1 MVVHDFIYVTNEHKG
16 KKNYWD
22 EVVFMMPDGTIVISD
37 ANYENI
43 KFDE

>member
-1 MVVHDFIYVTNEHKG
+1 M

-22 EVVFMMPDGTIVISD
+22 ELVFMMPDGTVVISD
-37 ANYENI
+37 ANYKNI

>member
-1 MVVHDFIYVTNEHKG
+1 M

-37 ANYENI
+37 ANYGNI

>member
-1 MVVHDFIYVTNEHKG
+1 M